1 MLDVSII
8 DICIIPL
15 YEKDVFKMI
24 VENKGVFVNQ
34 NLKEFWGSLKNK
46 GPLKSKNAFLSIQ
59 KVKNNSMSEE
69 GSTIL
74 KRYITIRRNLRELY
88 LSRIFI

>member
-1 MLDVSII
+1 MDVSII

-34 NLKEFWGSLKNK
+34 NLKEF
-46 GPLKSKNAFLSIQ
+46 
-59 KVKNNSMSEE
+59 
-69 GSTIL
+69 
-74 KRYITIRRNLRELY
+74 
-88 LSRIFI
+88 